1 MGPFGE
7 LSENSDGYVPN
18 FGRTAPVDDDI
29 MVHAEIEMRKNI
41 FLINLGELA
50 IFREDIV
57 PNIVYF
63 SIRPQERHIGFI
75 RQHLHHD

>member
-7 LSENSDGYVPN
+7 LSENSEGYVPN

-50 IFREDIV
+50 ILREDIV
-57 PNIVYF
+57 PNLVCFFNQATRKTHWIY
-63 SIRPQERHIGFI
+63 STTSSP
-75 RQHLHHD
+75 